1 MKKKI
6 IFLLFLIFCL
16 SSCGKK
22 TDPQY
27 KESNLV
33 IKNKSMII

>member
-6 IFLLFLIFCL
+6 IFLLFFAFCL
-16 SSCGKK
+16 VSCGKK

-27 KESNLV
+27 KESNL
-33 IKNKSMII
+33 IFKNKIITL